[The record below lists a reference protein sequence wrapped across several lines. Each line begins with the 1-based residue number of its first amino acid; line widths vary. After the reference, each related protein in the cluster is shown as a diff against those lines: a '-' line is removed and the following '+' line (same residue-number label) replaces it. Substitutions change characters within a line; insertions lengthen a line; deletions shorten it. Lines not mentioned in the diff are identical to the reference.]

1 MNELLILALYVL
13 LHMFFIN
20 NVAGNVDFDSA
31 LQYVMFT
38 KGDIAATFCVN
49 ITDDYELE
57 VDETFGL
64 AIDNASLPAGVIHG
78 NPYTADVTILDNE
91 CTYLIS
97 AYY

>member
-1 MNELLILALYVL
+1 
-13 LHMFFIN
+13 MFFIN
-20 NVAGNVDFDSA
+20 NVAGNVDFDSG
-31 LQYVMFT
+31 LHSVMFA

-49 ITDDYELE
+49 ITDDEFLE
-57 VDETFGL
+57 VDETFSL
-64 AIDNASLPAGVIHG
+64 AIDTASLPASVIHG